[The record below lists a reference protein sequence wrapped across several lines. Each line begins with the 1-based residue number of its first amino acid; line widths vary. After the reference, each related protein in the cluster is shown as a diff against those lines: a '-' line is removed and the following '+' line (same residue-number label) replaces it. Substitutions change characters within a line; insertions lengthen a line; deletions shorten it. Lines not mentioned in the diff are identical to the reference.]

1 MIGKL
6 RLLSRFALMQYD
18 LPVNHLLPYIIS
30 DKKKISDEDS
40 MNYAVA
46 KAMSDS
52 IHVLYKNFASDIP
65 I

>member
-1 MIGKL
+1 
-6 RLLSRFALMQYD
+6 MQYD